1 MDENNFYDEMMDEKD
16 VKEKKNI
23 TPFLIIFFII
33 IILGLALFV
42 TYLKLTDK
50 KEEKEEE
57 IIKPV
62 EEIQTI
68 ELTCDEA
75 CDYKVLIDNE
85 EIPISYTVSKSI
97 DDEYT
102 HKVTIHNNTV
112 IDKTFAC
119 GGPAILKVLKD
130 TILISYHD
138 GCDIGGNTLH
148 AYNKDGL
155 ELFSYE
161 YLDPTLNMWMENTDF
176 EVEDNKI
183 KVGATRVYHGPT
195 LRLSNLQEVNLC
207 SKEEWS
213 TYNIDENTISSGIYE
228 IEYLG
233 NSQFKQ
239 PVLISKES
247 VKEYTKNCETNE

>member
-1 MDENNFYDEMMDEKD
+1 MDENNFYDEIMNEKD
-16 VKEKKNI
+16 LKEKKSI
-23 TPFLIIFFII
+23 GPFFIILLII
-33 IILGLALFV
+33 IILGFGVYV

-85 EIPISYTVSKSI
+85 EVPISYTVSKSI

-112 IDKTFAC
+112 IDKTFSC

-161 YLDPTLNMWMENTDF
+161 YLDPILNMWMENTDF
-176 EVEDNKI
+176 EVEDNKV
-183 KVGATRVYHGPT
+183 KNVQFVGGCSGNTQGVA
-195 LRLSNLQEVNLC
+195 RLIDGMD
-207 SKEEWS
+207 
-213 TYNIDENTISSGIYE
+213 IDEAISRIEGIQCGFRPTSCPDQ
-228 IEYLG
+228 LA
-233 NSQFKQ
+233 QA
-239 PVLISKES
+239 L
-247 VKEYTKNCETNE
+247 KEYKANVK